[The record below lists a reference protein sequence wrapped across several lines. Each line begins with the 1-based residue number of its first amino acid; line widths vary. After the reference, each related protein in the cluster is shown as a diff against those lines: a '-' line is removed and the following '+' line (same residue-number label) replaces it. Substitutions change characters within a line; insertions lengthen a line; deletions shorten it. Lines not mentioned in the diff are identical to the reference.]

1 MEQNV
6 KPAKTARKRAKRH
19 PAHKCAFFNRE
30 LSWLA
35 FNRRVLDLCTDP
47 AQPLLERMKF
57 LAIVSSNLD
66 EFFEIRVA
74 GLIQQVESGIVQVGI
89 DGLGPREQLRRI
101 HSITSA
107 LVKDQYQI
115 WQKKVRPELKTKG
128 ICFKSRYEL
137 SRAEVKWAREYFAKE
152 VYPVL
157 TPMGIDPAHP
167 SPQLANKSLNILV
180 KLVEPGRAGASKE
193 PRMAIV
199 PVPRIL
205 PRVVEIDVPHKD
217 GSRTF
222 IFLGELIRLFH
233 EDLFPGYKIKGAWA
247 FRITRNSDL
256 YIDEEEV
263 ENLLT
268 KIEDELHKMRKGD
281 PVRLEIEQGAD
292 EDMLERLL
300 AITGIDNQYVFRID
314 GPINL
319 LRLMS
324 IYDIER
330 PDLKD
335 APFQA
340 RVPAELSNR
349 EDMFAAI
356 AKKDQL
362 LHHPYDSFTPVV
374 DFLRQAAQD
383 PNVYAIKQTLYRT
396 SGDSPIIEALK
407 QASVNGK
414 QVTALVEI
422 KARFDEANNIQWAR
436 ELEEKGVHVVYG
448 FVGLKTHCKCCLVVR
463 REGDGLKRYVHL
475 GTGNYN
481 PKTSRIYTDLSFFT
495 TRESITSEVADLFNT
510 LTGFS
515 RTPEFRHLMVAPF
528 NLHQQMQTLIKRETR
543 NAKAGKPA
551 RIIAKCNSLIEK
563 ETIENLYAASRAGV
577 QTDLIVRGIC
587 ALVPG
592 VPEMSENIR
601 VRSILGRFLEHSRIY
616 YFENAGGKPEIYI
629 GSADWMARNF
639 FRRIECV
646 FPIQDETLRARII
659 EEILPAYL
667 KDTSAKLLQPD
678 GAYLPIRTRRGSAQD
693 IAALSAVVSPS
704 AAAANAGDSAAAAG
718 QSGGSTSAGGT
729 GSSANTSGSA
739 GSSTSGASSAGGTG
753 NSSEPFVAQKA
764 FLKQIT
770 GNAAQTQFK
779 DQRSAPLPLLPESDT
794 ASPTEADTLAIDMA

>member
-1 MEQNV
+1 MERSCIGATMEQNATPTP
-6 KPAKTARKRAKRH
+6 KSQKTKAKS
-19 PAHKCAFFNRE
+19 AHKCAYFNRE

-35 FNRRVLDLCTDP
+35 FNRRVLDLCNDP
-47 AQPLLERMKF
+47 NQPLMERMKF

-74 GLIQQVESGIVQVGI
+74 GLIQQVDSGVVEVGI

-101 HSITSA
+101 HEIANS
-107 LVKDQYQI
+107 LVKDQYEI
-115 WQKKVRPELKTKG
+115 WQKKVLPELKTEG
-128 ICFKSRYEL
+128 LCFKRRFEL
-137 SRAEVKWAREYFAKE
+137 TRAEVKWAREYFNRE

-157 TPMGIDPAHP
+157 TPLGIDPAHP
-167 SPQLANKSLNILV
+167 FPQLPNKSLNLLI
-180 KLVEPGRAGASKE
+180 KLAEPGRNPKNRE

-205 PRVVEIDVPHKD
+205 PRVIEIDIPRRN
-217 GSRTF
+217 GNRTF
-222 IFLGELIRLFH
+222 IFLGELIRLFD
-233 EDLFPGYKIKGAWA
+233 EDLFPGYTIKGAWA

-263 ENLLT
+263 ENLLK
-268 KIEDELHKMRKGD
+268 KIEEELHKIRRGD
-281 PVRLEIEQGAD
+281 PVRLEIESEAD
-292 EDMLERLL
+292 DDMVERLL
-300 AITGIDNQYVFRID
+300 SVVGDLSPKSVFRVN

-324 IYDIER
+324 VYDIDC

-340 RVPAELSNR
+340 RVPAGMSSR
-349 EDMFAAI
+349 DDIFASI
-356 AKKDQL
+356 AKQDRL

-383 PNVYAIKQTLYRT
+383 PNVFAIKQTLYRT

-407 QASVNGK
+407 QASISGK
-414 QVTALVEI
+414 QVTALIEI

-436 ELEEKGVHVVYG
+436 ELEENGVHVVYG

-463 REGDGLKRYVHL
+463 REGNSLKRYAHL

-481 PKTSRIYTDLSFFT
+481 PKTSRIYTDLSYFT
-495 TRESITSEVADLFNT
+495 ARENLTGEVADLFNT

-515 RTPEFRHLMVAPF
+515 RMPEFKHLLVAPF
-528 NLHQQMQTLIKRETR
+528 NLHKQIQTLIRREAR

-563 ETIENLYAASRAGV
+563 ETIDNLYSASRAGV
-577 QTDLIVRGIC
+577 HVDLIVRGIC
-587 ALVPG
+587 SLVPG
-592 VPEMSENIR
+592 VPGMSENIR

-629 GSADWMARNF
+629 GSADWMSRNF

-646 FPIQDETLRARII
+646 FPILDEALREQII
-659 EEILPAYL
+659 RDILPGYL
-667 KDTSAKLLQPD
+667 KDTSAKLLKAD
-678 GAYLPIRTRRGSAQD
+678 GSYVPIRGKRGLFADGSAIAQAVSPTD
-693 IAALSAVVSPS
+693 IA
-704 AAAANAGDSAAAAG
+704 
-718 QSGGSTSAGGT
+718 T
-729 GSSANTSGSA
+729 A
-739 GSSTSGASSAGGTG
+739 GSNTENTA
-753 NSSEPFVAQKA
+753 SEPFLVQRA
-764 FLKQIT
+764 FLP
-770 GNAAQTQFK
+770 AADKPAK
-779 DQRSAPLPLLPESDT
+779 DKTPKGQYPVLIPLEAPSAPHAPRDD
-794 ASPTEADTLAIDMA
+794 EANPMGDEIE